1 MAQLEY
7 RLDGGQCRL
16 SGELSFDTAAE
27 FESFIA
33 SLAEYSE
40 ELIVNLAEISYADS
54 AATAF
59 MVELYRQVSL
69 AGGQI
74 SFVEVPPHILSVL
87 AMTNLDTILPI
98 AA

>member
-7 RLDGGQCRL
+7 RLDGDQCRL
-16 SGELSFDTAAE
+16 SGALSFDTAAE
-27 FESFIA
+27 FESLIA
-33 SLAEYSE
+33 SLAGRSE
-40 ELIVNLAEISYADS
+40 ELIINLAEISHADS

-59 MVELYRQVSL
+59 MVELYRRVSL

-87 AMTNLDTILPI
+87 AMTSLDTILPI

>member
-1 MAQLEY
+1 MTQLEY
-7 RLDGGQCRL
+7 RIDGTQCYL
-16 SGELSFDTAAE
+16 SGELSFDTAV
-27 FESFIA
+27 ESESLIA
-33 SLAEYSE
+33 SLVAHSDA
-40 ELIVNLAEISYADS
+40 LTIHLSEISHADS

-74 SFVEVPPHILSVL
+74 SFVDVPQHILSVL
-87 AMTNLDTILPI
+87 AMTSLDTILPI

>member
-1 MAQLEY
+1 MTQLEY
-7 RLDGGQCRL
+7 RIDGAQCYL

-27 FESFIA
+27 SESLIT
-33 SLAEYSE
+33 SLTGRSE
-40 ELIVNLAEISYADS
+40 ELIINLAEISHADS

-59 MVELYRQVSL
+59 MVELYRRVSL

-74 SFVEVPPHILSVL
+74 SFVDVPPNILSVL
-87 AMTNLDTILPI
+87 AMTSLDTILPI

>member
-7 RLDGGQCRL
+7 RIDGAQCCL

-27 FESFIA
+27 SESLIA
-33 SLAEYSE
+33 SLAGRPE
-40 ELIVNLAEISYADS
+40 ELVVNLAEISHADS

-87 AMTNLDTILPI
+87 AMTSLDTVLPI